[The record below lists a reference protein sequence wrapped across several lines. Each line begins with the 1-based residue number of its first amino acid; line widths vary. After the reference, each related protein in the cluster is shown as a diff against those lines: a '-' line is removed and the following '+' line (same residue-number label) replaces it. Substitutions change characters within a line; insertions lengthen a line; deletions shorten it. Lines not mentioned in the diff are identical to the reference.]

1 MENLHLYSHSGVQ
14 IIHFTFIL
22 IVLFFYLANTISFKK
37 WKSRSISNACVQF
50 YWNLFLFSFFINI
63 KSTQLEYM
71 SDVGCKGM
79 AELHDF
85 AWDEESFFLFF
96 SFFFFFLQHQKGV
109 ALELIRYCNIIHNKT
124 DRTKVNGRK
133 LVIRETAAIP
143 IKIIKLWHCM
153 FFTAGHRL
161 AVKEIS
167 ILSNVEN
174 AECIGVDYRVLI

>member
-1 MENLHLYSHSGVQ
+1 MHV
-14 IIHFTFIL
+14 
-22 IVLFFYLANTISFKK
+22 
-37 WKSRSISNACVQF
+37 
-50 YWNLFLFSFFINI
+50 FSFIGI
-63 KSTQLEYM
+63 YSSSVSSSTLKAPNLSIWAMWGAKEWQSCMILL
-71 SDVGCKGM
+71 GTRK
-79 AELHDF
+79 AF
-85 AWDEESFFLFF
+85 FF
-96 SFFFFFLQHQKGV
+96 SSLFFFFLQHQKGV

-133 LVIRETAAIP
+133 WVIRETAAIP